1 MQASERRKWPR
12 KVYKEPVLAVIHEA
26 KGHAV
31 GNDLQLPLYVGVHDA
46 SEGGYLIDTPQFLDK
61 DVVLDF
67 SLYDFTS
74 SAWQN
79 KVHRVAWVRPKES
92 GAEYV
97 AGLQTVENDLFSH
110 RPLPSESAPGQQT
123 LADTGFLL
131 QTSLINAT
139 PRHAIWSLLNCIRP
153 KSAEPGELLIQQGD
167 QGDRLFIIQEGSC
180 IVRVDKD
187 GASHQ
192 VARLGKGDVVG
203 EMAVLT
209 GEPRYASVLA
219 DTGMKLWQLGKS
231 EFEATAARHPELRE
245 FLTGLVSRRLESS
258 THTADRTIGKY
269 LIKSKLGHGAWGI
282 VYNGVHKALNMT
294 VAIKMLKHQMAMD
307 EEFSERFLR
316 EAKTIAKLNHKN
328 IIHVYD
334 VEELYQTLFI
344 IMEYIEGESLDRIL
358 ARQGPLPCDK
368 AINYLMQICSG
379 LAYAHER
386 GIVHQDIKPDN
397 IQLLADDQIKI
408 LDFGLAC
415 NVGSESFD
423 MEGTVY
429 YMAPEQIQ
437 SEPVDARTDIY
448 NLGITAYELVT
459 GRRPYPE
466 DDLMALMDMHVDE
479 DIPDPALLVP
489 DMPEELRRFIL
500 RSCER
505 DPEERYQSIKE
516 AMGEIQP
523 LYRGEAVAGKTGGR
537 QKQRMTSLF
546 FLYGDEQV
554 GPMRQLLDEISGRAE
569 ELGVVMR
576 AAEFKDV

>member
-1 MQASERRKWPR
+1 MQASERRKWSR
-12 KVYKEPVLAVIHEA
+12 KVYKEPVLAVIHA
-26 KGHAV
+26 AHGPV
-31 GNDLQLPLYVGVHDA
+31 SGNDLHLPLCIGVHDA
-46 SEGGYLIDTPQFLDK
+46 SAGGYLVDTPHFLDR
-61 DVVLDF
+61 DVLLDF

-74 SAWQN
+74 SAWQS
-79 KVHRVAWVRPKES
+79 KVQRVAWVRPKEG

-97 AGLQTVENDLFSH
+97 AGLQTVANEIFSH
-110 RPLPSESAPGQQT
+110 GPLPSESAPGRQT
-123 LADTGFLL
+123 LADIGFLL
-131 QTSLINAT
+131 QTSLIKAV
-139 PRHAIWSLLNCIRP
+139 PRHAIWSLLNCIKP
-153 KSAEPGELLIQQGD
+153 ETAEPGELLIQQGAP
-167 QGDRLFIIQEGSC
+167 GDGLFIIQEGSC
-180 IVRVDKD
+180 LVKVEKE
-187 GASHQ
+187 GVSHQ
-192 VARLGKGDVVG
+192 VGRLGKGNVVG

-219 DTGMKLWQLGKS
+219 DTGMKLWQLGKR
-231 EFEATAARHPELRE
+231 EFEERSARHPELRE

-269 LIKSKLGHGAWGI
+269 LIKSKLGQGAWGI
-282 VYNGVHKALNMT
+282 VYNGVHKSLNMT

-307 EEFSERFLR
+307 EDFSAKFLR
-316 EAKTIAKLNHKN
+316 EAKTIARLNHKN

-334 VEELYQTLFI
+334 IEELYQTLFI
-344 IMEYIEGESLDRIL
+344 IMEYIEGESLEKIL
-358 ARQGPLPCDK
+358 VRQGPFPC
-368 AINYLMQICSG
+368 ARVISYLMQICSG

-415 NVGSESFD
+415 NAGSESFD

-448 NLGITAYELVT
+448 NLGITTYELVT

-466 DDLMALMDMHVDE
+466 DDLLALMDMHVE
-479 DIPDPALLVP
+479 QDIPDPALLVP

-500 RSCER
+500 KSCER
-505 DPEERYQSIKE
+505 NPAKRYQSINE
-516 AMGEIQP
+516 AMAAIQP
-523 LYRGEAVAGKTGGR
+523 VYRDEAVAGQAAVR
-537 QKQRMTSLF
+537 EKQRMTSLF
-546 FLYGDEQV
+546 FLYGDEHV
-554 GPMRQLLDEISGRAE
+554 GPMSQLLDEISGRAE